1 MGSRIR
7 EKVEHLFEVF
17 VEIAKPNGVDEAP
30 FIIQQYPPDYDDKEV
45 LMNIPKFA
53 YPCPTDASKVD
64 HFTFVLTDL
73 DSMFRFGYSRHA
85 TGHQTCLCIVSWL
98 PWFEIFYKMLDF
110 LAEITNRSEKNDITH
125 FLQVAHNHEI
135 PLPRISVTIV
145 ANEEMFNFTTP
156 DPNMLPSIPHSRNL
170 TEYYSAVDPY
180 NMMVIFASMLHER
193 RIYMTSKK
201 LSRLTA
207 CIHAA
212 EALLY
217 PMHWQHLYI
226 PVLPS
231 YLIDYVSAPMPFLIG
246 VHSNLVEKLKQNRV
260 DVGDAV
266 VVDLDANTVI
276 SEYDDLGDLP
286 EDVSSYLK
294 RNLKADSTVKTG
306 DAISLAFLHA
316 LVRLIGGYR
325 DALKFRPGEP
335 ITFDP
340 EAFVR
345 SRPSQS
351 TQAFLEGMLTLQ
363 IFQQFIYGRL
373 EILNSGA
380 GFRDIF
386 EVQATLYTDKLNSQS
401 KYKEW
406 LKSVKKSGKKGWN
419 GLKIKMKE
427 QGKRAMADFKTR
439 LSGLTESE
447 DKKVQSQ
454 QVPVI
459 GTGVVYKKP
468 ANQRPHT
475 THSEQM
481 RSARPPRPPPPSR
494 ATQLEYEKRSRSAL
508 QEHDSQ
514 DVHLNYQ
521 RVDMSLMND
530 TDIQAAMHKSSGHEK
545 ISIQVKELNS
555 SDESESESSD
565 SEEEARISFDVLH
578 SSDEGVN
585 SAPSSDDSSL
595 KQQRSSVISDTGTLQ
610 AAVRR
615 PVAAPRTKLPS
626 AHTRHISPSPTV
638 ENKTLSSPKYALPQS
653 EIKKTLSANAISSI
667 AFQDTPLMKFE
678 SSESDPTDSDNFD
691 PLVKSSD
698 IRSDTSVDAM
708 SVSNDSLED
717 AVIRPL
723 QRSVSN
729 RVSLTRSKAF
739 RRETPTAPL
748 RTHYLD
754 DSDELDGPN
763 NNVPSDLFDPL
774 SDFNNLTVSSQVSA
788 SSSIGNASRPVLND
802 PLSSRNSSDL
812 LMHEWSLASLAK
824 GPSIKMPMSAQALG
838 RSYPNNS
845 FIGGT
850 SKSIPAVQQSLP
862 SSAFSSPAFGGNL
875 HNQNSRGPQQV
886 QNQGYL
892 DKKATNLSPAHQ
904 SQPLQPSPVSRSPNS
919 MPGHRTVVNRP
930 STHQQSSVSP
940 QTQET
945 VRVKTPTPSLETV
958 RVMTPTPSFSVP
970 HIHGSI
976 KHGQHFRSAGVNSG
990 LSSSSSSASTLQKQK
1005 DYFSELQDIDFSA
1018 GKFSDRPP
1026 QLQKPANNR
1035 VSHPHKKWET
1045 FD

>member
-1 MGSRIR
+1 MGSRLR

-17 VEIAKPNGVDEAP
+17 VEVAKPNGIDEAP

-45 LMNIPKFA
+45 LSNIPKFA

-110 LAEITNRSEKNDITH
+110 LAEIMNRSEKNNITH
-125 FLQVAHNHEI
+125 FLQVAYNHEI

-156 DPNMLPSIPHSRNL
+156 DPNVLPSIPQNRNL

-217 PMHWQHLYI
+217 PMHWQHLFI

-231 YLIDYVSAPMPFLIG
+231 HLIDYVSAPMPFLIG
-246 VHSNLVEKLKQNRV
+246 VHSNLIEKLKQHRV
-260 DVGDAV
+260 DIGDAV
-266 VVDLDANTVI
+266 IVDLDANTVTT
-276 SEYDDLGDLP
+276 EYDDLGDLP

-294 RNLKADSTVKTG
+294 RSLKTDFMMKG

-419 GLKIKMKE
+419 GLKIKAAPVMSTAVQSMKE

-439 LSGLTESE
+439 ISGLTESE
-447 DKKVQSQ
+447 DKKGSSQ
-454 QVPVI
+454 QIPA
-459 GTGVVYKKP
+459 GVVYKNKKS
-468 ANQRPHT
+468 AKQRPHT
-475 THSEQM
+475 THADQM

-494 ATQLEYEKRSRSAL
+494 VTQLEYERRNKSVL
-508 QEHDSQ
+508 QDHDSH

-530 TDIQAAMHKSSGHEK
+530 TDIQAAMQTSAGHPK
-545 ISIQVKELNS
+545 ISNQAQELNS
-555 SDESESESSD
+555 SDEESESESSD
-565 SEEEARISFDVLH
+565 SEEARISFGVMH
-578 SSDEGVN
+578 SSDE
-585 SAPSSDDSSL
+585 
-595 KQQRSSVISDTGTLQ
+595 DTQ
-610 AAVRR
+610 KAAVPR
-615 PVAAPRTKLPS
+615 PVAAPRTKLPA
-626 AHTRHISPSPTV
+626 AHTRGISPSPTV
-638 ENKTLSSPKYALPQS
+638 ENSTSKNALPQS
-653 EIKKTLSANAISSI
+653 SIKKTMSENAISSVSLPD
-667 AFQDTPLMKFE
+667 APLIKFD

-691 PLVKSSD
+691 PLAKSPHM
-698 IRSDTSVDAM
+698 RSDTDVGAM
-708 SVSNDSLED
+708 SISNDSLED
-717 AVIRPL
+717 NDETDIRPL
-723 QRSVSN
+723 QRSVSS

-739 RRETPTAPL
+739 RREAPPTPI

-754 DSDELDGPN
+754 DTDDIDGLRKN
-763 NNVPSDLFDPL
+763 DPSDIFDPL
-774 SDFNNLTVSSQVSA
+774 SDLNNLTVSGQACGA
-788 SSSIGNASRPVLND
+788 SSKGNVTRPVLND
-802 PLSSRNSSDL
+802 PLSSRHSSDL

-824 GPSIKMPMSAQALG
+824 GPSIRMPMSAKPLG
-838 RSYPNNS
+838 RSYAYNS
-845 FIGGT
+845 FLGGASQST
-850 SKSIPAVQQSLP
+850 PAVQQSLP
-862 SSAFSSPAFGGNL
+862 ASSFSSPALDRNL
-875 HNQNSRGPQQV
+875 RNQNSRGPQQIP
-886 QNQGYL
+886 NLGYSL
-892 DKKATNLSPAHQ
+892 DRNTTDFSKV
-904 SQPLQPSPVSRSPNS
+904 LQPQPQQQPILSRSSNS
-919 MPGHRTVVNRP
+919 SPSHNKVVNFP
-930 STHQQSSVSP
+930 STSQQSSPSP
-940 QTQET
+940 RTPAT
-945 VRVKTPTPSLETV
+945 SSFIPPTPS
-958 RVMTPTPSFSVP
+958 SSVP
-970 HIHGSI
+970 YIHGSI
-976 KHGQHFRSAGVNSG
+976 KHSQHFRSGGVNSS
-990 LSSSSSSASTLQKQK
+990 LSSSSSSGSSLQTQK
-1005 DYFSELQDIDFSA
+1005 DYFSDLQNIDF
-1018 GKFSDRPP
+1018 GGVKPPDRPT
-1026 QLQKPANNR
+1026 QQRKPANSR
-1035 VSHPHKKWET
+1035 VSHPHQKWET